1 MFLMGVDSTRFKRRL
16 LEIVSMA
23 KWLGML
29 VVAFAF
35 CLVATPAM
43 AQDGEAG
50 VAAQATNLAP
60 LAAVGAGLV
69 VIGAGLGIGRIGGSA
84 TESIA
89 RQPEV
94 AGNIQTAMIIAA
106 ALIEGAALFG
116 LIVCILPVL
125 G

>member
-1 MFLMGVDSTRFKRRL
+1 
-16 LEIVSMA
+16 MA
-23 KWLGML
+23 KWLVVL
-29 VVAFAF
+29 VVMLGVS
-35 CLVATPAM
+35 LVAATPAM
-43 AQDGEAG
+43 AQGGEG
-50 VAAQATNLAP
+50 LVAQETESGLGLGNLATI
-60 LAAVGAGLV
+60 GAGLV

-116 LIVCILPVL
+116 LIVCFIK
-125 G
+125 

>member
-1 MFLMGVDSTRFKRRL
+1 
-16 LEIVSMA
+16 MA

-29 VVAFAF
+29 VVVLMLGF
-35 CLVATPAM
+35 VATPAM
-43 AQDGEAG
+43 AQGPETGLVAQEAFSVG
-50 VAAQATNLAP
+50 DLGTI
-60 LAAVGAGLV
+60 GAGLV
-69 VIGAGLGIGRIGGSA
+69 VIGAAIGIGRIGGSA

-116 LIVCILPVL
+116 LIVCLVK
-125 G
+125 